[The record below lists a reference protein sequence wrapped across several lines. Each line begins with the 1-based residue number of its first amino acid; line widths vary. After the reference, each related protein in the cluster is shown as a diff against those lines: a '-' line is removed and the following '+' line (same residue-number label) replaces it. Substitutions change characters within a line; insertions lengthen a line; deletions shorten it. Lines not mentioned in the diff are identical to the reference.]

1 MKVIELSQTHA
12 SLDEVIDQAQDELV
26 VLRKANGSVFALS
39 HVDEFAVEVELLKG
53 NPEFLALLR
62 QLSEE
67 PATISLEDFRQ
78 ELAS

>member
-12 SLDEVIDQAQDELV
+12 SLDEVIDQAQDELA

-39 HVDEFAVEVELLKG
+39 HVDEFAVEVELLKD